1 MISQLGLGTPYM
13 ISHTFQHLK
22 SHVLRASQFP
32 AQQIGVCNSEQ
43 IMRSDPHMQGF
54 CILR

>member
-22 SHVLRASQFP
+22 SHVLRASQLP
-32 AQQIGVCNSEQ
+32 TQQIGVCNSEQ